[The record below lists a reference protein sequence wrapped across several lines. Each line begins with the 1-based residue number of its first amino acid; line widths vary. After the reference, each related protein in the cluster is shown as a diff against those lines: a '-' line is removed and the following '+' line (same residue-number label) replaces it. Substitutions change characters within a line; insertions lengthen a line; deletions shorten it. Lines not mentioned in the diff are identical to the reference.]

1 MISLPANA
9 NVQNDKDLIYRVA
22 FGRAADVDLLL
33 QKGADP
39 NALNAAKMPAILV
52 AVMNRR
58 PDDVENYGI
67 IKALMDAG
75 ADPNTMGPNGELLII
90 EAVKKASPEII
101 SLLIEN
107 QDIVL
112 SVKDVYGKTLLSL
125 ASERKDDKVFA
136 LISQGIAEQDARL
149 KDLQNPNNLTKML
162 QQYAFLNCANEYLNY
177 YIGMD
182 SGANLDAE
190 TFKAVI
196 DKNETEIASTERN
209 IRKIFADDMP
219 YSRLQQTA
227 QLTKAGIASELDSM
241 QTDKQRLFEGVGSDY
256 DLNKRCKRI
265 ASKWAAGDKMKL

>member
-1 MISLPANA
+1 MVLASW
-9 NVQNDKDLIYRVA
+9 
-22 FGRAADVDLLL
+22 LLL

-39 NALNAAKMPAILV
+39 NAVNAAKMPAILV
-52 AVMNRR
+52 AIMNRR

-75 ADPNTMGPNGELLII
+75 ADPNTMGPSGELLII

-101 SLLIEN
+101 SLLIDN
-107 QDIVL
+107 QDVVL
-112 SVKDVYGKTLLSL
+112 SVKDVYGKTLVNV

-136 LISQGIAEQDARL
+136 LVSQGIADQDARL

-196 DKNETEIASTERN
+196 DKNEAEIAATERN

-219 YSRLQQTA
+219 YSRLRQTA
-227 QLTKAGIASELDSM
+227 QLTKAGIANELDSM
-241 QTDKQRLFEGVGSDY
+241 ETDKQRLFEGVGSDY
-256 DLNKRCKRI
+256 DLNKRCKRY
-265 ASKWAAGDKMKL
+265 ASKWAAGNKKKL